1 MGEKLMNRRR
11 FVGTATATAAAP
23 LLACRGT
30 GDASEDQ
37 AGGGDQPP
45 AQRNGPF
52 EIYDTETFVM
62 NSTNV
67 GDDFLIAVSL
77 PATYGTGEQSY
88 RLVYVLD
95 ANISFG
101 MTVEVARLFQLDL
114 IRPGMPEMVL
124 VGIGYPA
131 PAMAGVLRARD
142 LTPAG
147 SLSDDIVAAL
157 RAAEVYEGHGGAA
170 EFLSFI
176 EDELHP
182 RIVTDYRVETEG
194 VGFLGDSFGG
204 LFTAYAFQQRSPI
217 FDHYWMGSP
226 GRLPADGL
234 LEGLPAAIAQG
245 FERDTRVFVTLG
257 ELEETG
263 AVGIYNDLAVGTR
276 RLLEVFDENPAEN
289 LTVTSKVYPDATHIT
304 TVPPALTDA
313 FTALFME

>member
-1 MGEKLMNRRR
+1 MNRRR
-11 FVGTATATAAAP
+11 FVGTATATATAP

-30 GDASEDQ
+30 EDGGEAQ
-37 AGGGDQPP
+37 APVP
-45 AQRNGPF
+45 QRRPF
-52 EIYDTETFVM
+52 EIYETETFVM
-62 NSTNV
+62 NSASV

-77 PATYGTGEQSY
+77 PASYGTGERSY

-101 MTVEVARLFQLDL
+101 MTVEIARLFQVDL

-124 VGIGYPA
+124 VGIGYPE
-131 PAMAGVLRARD
+131 PPMAGILRARD

-147 SLSDDIVAAL
+147 SLSDDIVEAL
-157 RAAEVYEGHGGAA
+157 QSAEVYEGHGGAA
-170 EFLSFI
+170 EFLRFI

-182 RIVTDYRVETEG
+182 RIVGDYRVETEG
-194 VGFLGDSFGG
+194 TGFLGDSFGG

-217 FDHYWMGSP
+217 FDRYWMGSP
-226 GRLPADGL
+226 GLLPADEL

-245 FERDTRVFVTLG
+245 FERDTRVFVTMG

-276 RLLEVFDENPAEN
+276 RLLDIFEANPAEN
-289 LTVTSKVYPDATHIT
+289 LTVTSRVYPDATHIT

-313 FTALFME
+313 FTALFMG

>member
-1 MGEKLMNRRR
+1 MDRRR

-30 GDASEDQ
+30 EDEGEAQ
-37 AGGGDQPP
+37 AP
-45 AQRNGPF
+45 APERRPF

-67 GDDFLIAVSL
+67 GDDFLIAVAL
-77 PATYGTGEQSY
+77 PASYGTGEQSY

-101 MTVEVARLFQLDL
+101 MTVEIARLFQLDL

-124 VGIGYPA
+124 VGIGYPD
-131 PAMAGVLRARD
+131 PPMAGILRARD

-147 SLSDDIVAAL
+147 SLSDDIAEAL
-157 RAAEVYEGHGGAA
+157 RSAEVYEGHGGAA
-170 EFLSFI
+170 EFLRFI
-176 EDELHP
+176 EDELHL
-182 RIVTDYRVETEG
+182 RIVADYRVETEG

-226 GRLPADGL
+226 GLLPANAL

-257 ELEETG
+257 DLEETG

-276 RLLEVFDENPAEN
+276 RLLEVFDANPAEN
-289 LTVTSKVYPDATHIT
+289 LTVTSRVYPDATHIT

-313 FTALFME
+313 FTALFMG